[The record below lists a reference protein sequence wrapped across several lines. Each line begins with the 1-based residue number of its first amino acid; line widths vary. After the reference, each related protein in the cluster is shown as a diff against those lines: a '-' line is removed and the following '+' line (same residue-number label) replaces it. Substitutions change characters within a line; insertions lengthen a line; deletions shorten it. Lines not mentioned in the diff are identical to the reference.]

1 MNNRKQ
7 FALKLI
13 ATCAMR
19 HVPWFYI
26 SARLASTKIYK
37 LRRFGLIL
45 R

>member
-1 MNNRKQ
+1 MNSRKQ
-7 FALKLI
+7 FALKI
-13 ATCAMR
+13 DRRMR